1 MSRSAD
7 GSVGEVDTARV
18 WRLLARGGLVG
29 PQPEATSSEAG
40 RPGSVALAKYNG
52 LADPA
57 GTEQLGRW
65 LAERV
70 QPFSPSLVL
79 LWEDPEDIALGHVVA
94 RELGVR
100 AVRGY
105 NAEGLV
111 ELADPLPRGSRV
123 LVLADAFRDAGLVR
137 AMRAIVEQHGGTV
150 AAIAV
155 LVDTD
160 VLATAGAP
168 ATPVVSLVS
177 LPGRAAL
184 E

>member
-1 MSRSAD
+1 
-7 GSVGEVDTARV
+7 VGEVDTARV

-65 LAERV
+65 LAV
-70 QPFSPSLVL
+70 